1 MTHTKTLLILGGN
14 SDIGKAYAA
23 LAAQKGYNIQ
33 LAGRNIDDLNRV
45 AADLK
50 VRFQAQVSAHLFD
63 ARDYASHEAFI
74 LSIPQFPDEVLCVF
88 GFLGNQ
94 ITAQNDAKEA
104 SEILETN
111 FNGAVSILSR
121 FANEMEKKKAGCIIG
136 VSSVAAERGRMS
148 NYFYGS
154 AKAGF
159 TAFLSGLRNRLYHNN
174 VHVLT
179 IKPGFVNTR
188 MTEGLP
194 LPKALTASP
203 EQVAKAIFIG
213 AKKKK
218 NVVYSLSIWQLIM
231 FIIKMIP
238 EGIFKKL
245 KL

>member
-1 MTHTKTLLILGGN
+1 MGGN

-23 LAAQKGYNIQ
+23 LAAQKGYKIQ
-33 LAGRNIDDLNRV
+33 LAGRNIDALSRV
-45 AADLK
+45 ASDLK
-50 VRFQAQVSAHLFD
+50 VRFEAVVSEHLFD
-63 ARDYASHEAFI
+63 ARDYTSHEAFM
-74 LSIPQFPDEVLCVF
+74 LSLPEFPDEVLCVF

-94 ITAQNDAKEA
+94 ITAQNDPKEA
-104 SEILETN
+104 SEILEAN
-111 FNGAVSILSR
+111 FNGAVSILSQ

-136 VSSVAAERGRMS
+136 VSSVAGERGRMS

-159 TAFLSGLRNRLYHNN
+159 TAFLSGLRNRLYHSK

-179 IKPGFVNTR
+179 VKPGFVNTR

-194 LPKALTASP
+194 LPKPLTASP
-203 EQVAKAIFIG
+203 HQVANAIYRG
-213 AKKKK
+213 VENRK
-218 NVVYSLSIWQLIM
+218 NVVYSLAIWQLIM
-231 FIIKMIP
+231 LIIKMIP

>member
-1 MTHTKTLLILGGN
+1 MTHSKTLLILGGN

-23 LAAQKGYNIQ
+23 LTAQKGYYIQ
-33 LAGRNIDDLNRV
+33 LAGRNMDELNRV

-50 VRFQAQVSAHLFD
+50 VRFQAQVSTHLFD
-63 ARDYASHEAFI
+63 ARDYAANEPFI
-74 LSIPQFPDEVLCVF
+74 HSLPQFPDEVLCVF
-88 GFLGNQ
+88 GFLGDQ
-94 ITAQNDAKEA
+94 ISAQNNPIEA
-104 SEILETN
+104 AEILETN

-121 FANEMEKKKAGCIIG
+121 FANEMEKRKAGCIIG
-136 VSSVAAERGRMS
+136 VSSVAGERGRMS

-159 TAFLSGLRNRLYHNN
+159 TAFLSGLRNRLYHSK

-179 IKPGFVNTR
+179 VKPGFVNTR

-194 LPKALTASP
+194 LPKPLTASP
-203 EQVAKAIFIG
+203 QQVANAMFKG
-213 AKKKK
+213 VKNRK
-218 NVVYSLSIWQLIM
+218 NVVYSLAIWQLIM
-231 FIIKMIP
+231 FVIKMIP